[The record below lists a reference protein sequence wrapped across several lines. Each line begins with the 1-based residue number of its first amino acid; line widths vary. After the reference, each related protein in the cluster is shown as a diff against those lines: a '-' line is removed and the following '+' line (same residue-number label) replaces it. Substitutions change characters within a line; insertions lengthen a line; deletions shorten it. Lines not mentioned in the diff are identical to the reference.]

1 MIGRVRMI
9 LGFGIAV
16 LLLVGALWGWQNAD
30 ELVMRWRL
38 SGESAAWGARCA
50 AVGMGAAAE
59 VIMLSVIGRWIY
71 KRDLFSD
78 ILRLCGVLVFML
90 AGVTAVALALA
101 GRSF

>member
-1 MIGRVRMI
+1 MM

-16 LLLVGALWGWQNAD
+16 MLMVGALWGWQNAD

-50 AVGMGAAAE
+50 AIGVGAGAE
-59 VIMLSVIGRWIY
+59 VIILSVIGRCVY
-71 KRDLFSD
+71 QRDLVSD
-78 ILRLCGVLVFML
+78 VLRLGGVLVVML

-101 GRSF
+101 GR